1 MWKVIF
7 LIVSSFSMLCVWMAL
22 AASQQNINF
31 SFYKILIFHCCFSAN
46 MKVYRRRQPTLPSP
60 TIGHCWSSWD
70 SHPFDISLIDLW
82 RRRESAAR
90 LCFMEAA
97 NYFRHF
103 LIYTKSLCLLIF
115 FLHHLSYWPLAQP
128 QLFLLKQF
136 SLWFGFAAIFGVK
149 ARSNEAKWDQFSVLT
164 SPLLVP
170 LFNYKETG
178 NGQTHEKKLSAV
190 ENER

>member
-46 MKVYRRRQPTLPSP
+46 MKVYRRRQPTLRARPSAIVGRAE
-60 TIGHCWSSWD
+60 THIR
-70 SHPFDISLIDLW
+70 LILVWLTCGDDASQQ
-82 RRRESAAR
+82 RD
-90 LCFMEAA
+90 CFMEAA

-103 LIYTKSLCLLIF
+103 LIYTKSLPAHDF
-115 FLHHLSYWPLAQP
+115 FSIIAATGHSLNLNCSCWNNFLSDLVSLRYLAWRPEVTRQNETNFPCWPRRCWLH
-128 QLFLLKQF
+128 F
-136 SLWFGFAAIFGVK
+136 SITRKL
-149 ARSNEAKWDQFSVLT
+149 EMAKHT
-164 SPLLVP
+164 
-170 LFNYKETG
+170 
-178 NGQTHEKKLSAV
+178 KKLSAV